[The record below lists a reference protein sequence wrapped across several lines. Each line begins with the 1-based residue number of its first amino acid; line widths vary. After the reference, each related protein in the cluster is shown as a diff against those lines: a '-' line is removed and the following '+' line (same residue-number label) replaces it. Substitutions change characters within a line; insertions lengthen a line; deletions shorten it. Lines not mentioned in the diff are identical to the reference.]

1 MSELQRLI
9 EADFRFEEAIEVLS
23 DLLDEKVRGRLF
35 LAIKAAGGPN
45 PEDME
50 DVHRFMEWLLVEG
63 GDHLDAILAD
73 IHGIDLARA
82 TRERE
87 GKVREMA
94 ERIGVPPERLPVF
107 ARLHARNLAAVER
120 SDATWGKD
128 QNSAPPQALP
138 RLKAVL
144 AQTEANIAQAKAKA
158 AAREADQ
165 AERCGHA

>member
-1 MSELQRLI
+1 MSDLQRLI
-9 EADFRFEEAIEVLS
+9 KADFRFEEAIEVLS

-35 LAIKAAGGPN
+35 LAIKVAGGPN

-87 GKVREMA
+87 GKAREMA
-94 ERIGVPPERLPVF
+94 ARIGVPPERLPIF
-107 ARLHARNLAAVER
+107 ARKHAR
-120 SDATWGKD
+120 ATA
-128 QNSAPPQALP
+128 S
-138 RLKAVL
+138 
-144 AQTEANIAQAKAKA
+144 
-158 AAREADQ
+158 AARFNAARRRASEIIREA
-165 AERCGHA
+165 RHA